1 MGCDHPFSERN
12 MATERTVDVGVGCDR
27 EVKGE
32 VWGGVGLG
40 GEQHLKK
47 RGIGKIVGSS

>member
-1 MGCDHPFSERN
+1 MGCDHPLSERN

-27 EVKGE
+27 EVKGRS
-32 VWGGVGLG
+32 VGGG

-47 RGIGKIVGSS
+47 GG

>member
-32 VWGGVGLG
+32 V
-40 GEQHLKK
+40 
-47 RGIGKIVGSS
+47 